1 MVYISLYATNTSL
14 FTSLF
19 MAGRQHVGFGSFLL
33 FVFVV
38 FFSWGGGGI
47 VIVR

>member
-19 MAGRQHVGFGSFLL
+19 MAGRQRVGFGSFLL
-33 FVFVV
+33 FFFVVV
-38 FFSWGGGGI
+38 FFLGGEGL
-47 VIVR
+47 